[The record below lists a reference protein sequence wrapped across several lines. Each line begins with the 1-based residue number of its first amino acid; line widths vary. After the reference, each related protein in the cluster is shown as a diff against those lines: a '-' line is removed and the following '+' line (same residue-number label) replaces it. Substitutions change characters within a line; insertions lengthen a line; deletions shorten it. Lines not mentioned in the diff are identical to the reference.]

1 MISQGAKTLP
11 ASPNSTV
18 TVRTLSALIVLSS
31 LLLVN
36 CDKKESKNNYIARVD
51 KSYLTKNQIID
62 MLNRKNLLENLNPNT
77 LKSEVTKWVK
87 DEIIYQKAKKE
98 HFDKD
103 KNIQIKVEEYNRTL
117 VIDEYLKNHFQSSV
131 TISNKEIEDFY
142 RTNKESYLLDK
153 EALKISHVFV
163 EDYNDANVIK
173 SILQSIDVTKKK
185 ELHKKYKFET
195 RIIKKGEVVKD
206 INTELFERS
215 TARIVGPV
223 SSNYGFHIIEI
234 LDKYKKGEY
243 LPLSFVRDDI
253 YEKIMQQKNKSEY
266 IVFSDSI
273 ISIADFEIKKNK
285 LEEIIKRK

>member
-1 MISQGAKTLP
+1 MKRYILII
-11 ASPNSTV
+11 
-18 TVRTLSALIVLSS
+18 LSI

-36 CDKKESKNNYIARVD
+36 CDKKENKNNYIARVD
-51 KSYLTKNQIID
+51 DSYLGKKQLINILKRKKLGENID
-62 MLNRKNLLENLNPNT
+62 PNT
-77 LKSEVTKWVK
+77 LKSVVTKWVK
-87 DEIIYQKAKKE
+87 DEIIYQKAEKE

-103 KNIQIKVEEYNRTL
+103 ENIKKKVEEYYRSL

-131 TISNKEIEDFY
+131 SISNKEIEDFY
-142 RTNKESYLLDK
+142 STNKETFLLDK

-173 SILQSIDVTKKK
+173 SILQSIDLNDKK
-185 ELHKKYKFET
+185 ELYKKYNFET

-206 INTELFERS
+206 INIELFERS

-273 ISIADFEIKKNK
+273 ISIADFEIKKDK
-285 LEEIIKRK
+285 LEGIIKRK

>member
-1 MISQGAKTLP
+1 MKKYIP
-11 ASPNSTV
+11 
-18 TVRTLSALIVLSS
+18 
-31 LLLVN
+31 LLLIILLLTN
-36 CDKKESKNNYIARVD
+36 CSKKQNKSNFIARVD
-51 KSYLTKNQIID
+51 ESYLSKNDLTEI
-62 MLNRKNLLENLNPNT
+62 LERKKLENNLDPNT
-77 LKSEVTKWVK
+77 LKSVVTKWVK
-87 DEIIYQKAKKE
+87 DEIIFQRAKKE

-103 KNIQIKVEEYNRTL
+103 KNIKKKVEEYYRSL
-117 VIDEYLKNHFQSSV
+117 VLDEYLKNHFQSNV

-142 RTNKESYLLDK
+142 NTNKEMYLLDK
-153 EALKISHVFV
+153 KALKISHVFV

-173 SILQSIDVTKKK
+173 SILQSIDVNKKK
-185 ELHKKYKFET
+185 ELHEKYNFEI

-215 TARIVGPV
+215 NARIVGPV

-234 LDKYKKGEY
+234 LEKYKTGEY

-273 ISIADFEIKKNK
+273 ISIADFEIIEDK
-285 LEEIIKRK
+285 LEGIIKSK